1 MFAVM
6 ETPPILP
13 VQASEFAVEYDLL
26 FWYISGVCT
35 VGGAVVYALLI
46 FCCFRFA
53 KRSETQKPMRILG
66 STKLE
71 LIWTVIPLLFFLSFF
86 VWGVRLWDVAINP
99 PKEAAEREYFT
110 VGKQWMWKVQDPD
123 GLRHINELTLEEG
136 VAVKMT
142 GTSEDV
148 IHDFGIPAF
157 RSKFDVVP
165 GRYTAAWYK
174 PRFTS
179 KGNKDAGHETHHIF
193 CDQYC
198 GQGHSQMVGRVHVLS
213 SEKFAE
219 WKAGI
224 YRSKVMG
231 TDNFKRPV
239 DGSPAWQ
246 GRILFHK
253 LQCNGCHFTQS
264 PSDEV
269 SPKAPSLENI
279 YGTKR
284 EMQDG
289 KSFVADETYIKNAIR
304 NPSMHIRT
312 GWQSIMPAFHIGL
325 ATEIDII
332 NLTQF
337 IKSMKAGDLPYR
349 MEKSPT
355 PIGGAPKASA
365 GAVPPSPAP
374 PAPMPENK
382 APMPDNKTNK
392 EGGK

>member
-1 MFAVM
+1 MFAFI
-6 ETPPILP
+6 ETPPFLP
-13 VQASEFAVEYDLL
+13 VQASEFAFEYDLL
-26 FWYISGVCT
+26 FWYTSAVT
-35 VGGAVVYALLI
+35 AAGGALVYALLI

-86 VWGVRLWDVAINP
+86 VWGVRLWDTAINP

-110 VGKQWMWKVQDPD
+110 VGKQWMWKIQDPD
-123 GLRHINELTLEEG
+123 GLRHINELTLQEG

-174 PRFTS
+174 PKFAS
-179 KGNKDAGHETHHIF
+179 KEGKDAGHESHHIF

-198 GQGHSQMVGRVHVLS
+198 GQGHSQMVGRVHVLDAKNF
-213 SEKFAE
+213 EE

-224 YRSKVMG
+224 YRSPNKDGLVA
-231 TDNFKRPV
+231 KRPV

-279 YGTKR
+279 WGTKR

-289 KSFVADETYIKNAIR
+289 KSFIADDIYIKNAIQ
-304 NPSMHIRT
+304 NPSMHIRS
-312 GWQSIMPAFHIGL
+312 GWQGIMPAFHNGL

-332 NLTQF
+332 NLTQY

-349 MEKSPT
+349 TDKSPT
-355 PIGGAPKASA
+355 PIGGAPKASP
-365 GAVPPSPAP
+365 GAIPP